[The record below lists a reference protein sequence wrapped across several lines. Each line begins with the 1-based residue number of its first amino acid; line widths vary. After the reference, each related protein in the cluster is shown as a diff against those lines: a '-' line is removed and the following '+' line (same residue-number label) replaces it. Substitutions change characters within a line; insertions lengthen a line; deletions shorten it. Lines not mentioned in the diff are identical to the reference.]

1 MLFCIVFSLLYVL
14 VCFVMYLFT
23 TTALPFHCIISAWYS
38 LRSHFFMWW
47 LLTNPSYMELMTT
60 FLHICILLS
69 SLKFQATEAQ
79 TSCCFFSHCWNHSL
93 HLIHCESRR
102 CTKYYRGSL
111 KSGPQKKKKKK
122 KKKKKRRT
130 DRVFLKAERTRPRNT
145 RSSSLLFPSQGNE
158 DRLSEFV
165 WHVPLFLPVRSCR
178 STSAV
183 HMEIN
188 CASPQLL

>member
-1 MLFCIVFSLLYVL
+1 MYVFIYNHGPSFPLHYFSMIL
-14 VCFVMYLFT
+14 V
-23 TTALPFHCIISAWYS
+23 PFSFLCVCVWM
-38 LRSHFFMWW
+38 F
-47 LLTNPSYMELMTT
+47 TNPSCMELMSA

-69 SLKFQATEAQ
+69 SLKFQETEAQ
-79 TSCCFFSHCWNHSL
+79 TSSCFFSHCWNHSL
-93 HLIHCESRR
+93 HMIHCESRR

-111 KSGPQKKKKKK
+111 KSGLQE
-122 KKKKKRRT
+122 KKKKRRT
-130 DRVFLKAERTRPRNT
+130 DLVFLKSERTRPRNT
-145 RSSSLLFPSQGNE
+145 QSSSLLFPSQGNE